1 MRALLTRMAADGAVE
16 KKLAEG
22 KFSVRAARATRE
34 LWEKERGE
42 YLPWNVWEWLCLQL
56 GPRYFKIPGVLGN

>member
-1 MRALLTRMAADGAVE
+1 MRALLTRMASDGAVE

-42 YLPWNVWEWLCLQL
+42 RTGVGEERQTW
-56 GPRYFKIPGVLGN
+56 VLG